1 MTVYKKLL
9 LVMMG
14 MGFMGMMSLFSSSTS
29 LTEVNVLMADYPPS
43 SGSAGLLFFGL
54 VMFFAMK
61 KS

>member
-14 MGFMGMMSLFSSSTS
+14 MGFTGMMSLLGSSTS
-29 LTEVNVLMADYPPS
+29 LTEVNLLMADYPPS
-43 SGSAGLLFFGL
+43 NGSAGLLFFGL
-54 VMFFAMK
+54 VMIYAMK